1 MLPQFCDQHK
11 VIVNL
16 DPCFIQ
22 GLFIL
27 CCYSLLC
34 LMPSCSI
41 TVTAPVDF
49 RIDVNR
55 LFYLHSQ
62 SLLVSALGTKRLA
75 SEELANDWDNKR
87 LNPGND
93 NYPLSVCICIPL

>member
-1 MLPQFCDQHK
+1 MA
-11 VIVNL
+11 
-16 DPCFIQ
+16 Q
-22 GLFIL
+22 GLL
-27 CCYSLLC
+27 AVCYCLSC

-41 TVTAPVDF
+41 TIATFVNF
-49 RIDVNR
+49 ISYVNR
-55 LFYLHSQ
+55 LCHLDSQ

-93 NYPLSVCICIPL
+93 NYPLSVCICGLL